1 MTLKLANV
9 TFDCADPL
17 GQARFWSEALGLPI
31 KDDANEYFAALDGGP
46 TGPTWLFLQVPEG
59 KTAKNRMH
67 IDLESDDMAGEVQ
80 RLVGLGAR
88 RVAEKNEYGMT
99 WTVLD
104 DPEGNEFCVSG
115 PHPAG

>member
-9 TFDCADPL
+9 TFDCADTL
-17 GQARFWSEALGLPI
+17 ALARFWSQALGLPI
-31 KDDANEYFAALDGGP
+31 RDGANGYFAALDGGP
-46 TGPTWLFLQVPEG
+46 AGPTWLFLLVPEG

-67 IDLESDDMAGEVQ
+67 VDLESDDMATEVE

-88 RVAEKNEYGMT
+88 PVGEKHEYGMT
-99 WTVLD
+99 WTVLH

-115 PHPAG
+115 PHGPG

>member
-9 TFDCADPL
+9 TFDCADTL
-17 GQARFWSEALGLPI
+17 GQARFWSEALGLPVS
-31 KDDANEYFAALDGGP
+31 DGANSFFAALDGGP

-59 KTAKNRMH
+59 KTAKNRVH
-67 IDLESDDMAGEVQ
+67 VDLESDDMAAEVE

-88 RVAEKNEYGMT
+88 PVGEKDEHGMT
-99 WTVLD
+99 WTVLN

-115 PHPAG
+115 PHGPG